1 MLLSADHHTGITIMD
16 IEGIDVI
23 QAKPGHLSLAVA
35 KLKGNKSLAEEFQ
48 GRFSGIRGIT
58 NVEVDP
64 IRGEV
69 QMHYIKEEVTSL
81 SSLWALK
88 DVMGVFFPEV
98 SAMQLASYLG
108 KYL

>member
-1 MLLSADHHTGITIMD
+1 MT
-16 IEGIDVI
+16 IEGIAVI
-23 QAKPGHLSLAVA
+23 QAKPGHLSLAVD

-48 GRFSGIRGIT
+48 VRFSGIRGIT

-64 IRGEV
+64 VQGEV
-69 QMHYIKEEVTSL
+69 QMFYNKNEVTSL

-88 DVMGVFFPEV
+88 EAMGSFFPEINT
-98 SAMQLASYLG
+98 MQLASYLG

>member
-1 MLLSADHHTGITIMD
+1 MNIDGI
-16 IEGIDVI
+16 EVI

-35 KLKGNKSLAEEFQ
+35 KLKGNSSLAEEFQ
-48 GRFSGIRGIT
+48 VRFSGIRGIT

-69 QMHYIKEEVTSL
+69 QMHYNKEEVTSF

-88 DVMGVFFPEV
+88 DIMGVFFPEV
-98 SAMQLASYLG
+98 NTLQLTSHFG

>member
-1 MLLSADHHTGITIMD
+1 MQ
-16 IEGIDVI
+16 IEGIEVI
-23 QAKPGHLSLAVA
+23 QATPGHLSLAVA

-48 GRFSGIRGIT
+48 VRFSEIRGIT

-64 IRGEV
+64 DRGEV
-69 QMHYIKEEVTSL
+69 QMYYDKAQVTSL

-88 DVMGVFFPEV
+88 DVMAVFFPEV
-98 SAMQLASYLG
+98 NTMQLASYLG

>member
-1 MLLSADHHTGITIMD
+1 MN
-16 IEGIDVI
+16 IEGIEVI

-35 KLKGNKSLAEEFQ
+35 RLKGNKTLAEEFQ
-48 GRFSGIRGIT
+48 VRFSGIRGIT

-64 IRGEV
+64 VRGEV
-69 QMHYIKEEVTSL
+69 QMQYNKEEVTSF

-98 SAMQLASYLG
+98 NTMQLASYFG